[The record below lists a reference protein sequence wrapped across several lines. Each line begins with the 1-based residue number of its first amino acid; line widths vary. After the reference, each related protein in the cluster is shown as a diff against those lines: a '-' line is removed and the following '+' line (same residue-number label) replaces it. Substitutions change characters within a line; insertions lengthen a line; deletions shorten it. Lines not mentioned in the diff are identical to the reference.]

1 MVATGR
7 ITSQGQISIPVMMR
21 KQLGI
26 KIPSG
31 VFISILDS
39 KIVIEPVKDL
49 LELGG
54 ALNDKAI
61 KNRSIGKIIELE
73 KKAVRDQMIKKYV
86 R

>member
-31 VFISILDS
+31 VFISIFDG

-54 ALNDKAI
+54 ALHDKAI